1 MTTQVAMFVQAFDG
15 GAALAMAMLVAIA
28 ARSTDG
34 AGDKAAELRPVPTQ
48 ALEEVK

>member
-1 MTTQVAMFVQAFDG
+1 MTTLVAMFVQALDG

-28 ARSTDG
+28 ARSTAG
-34 AGDKAAELRPVPTQ
+34 AGDKAAQLRPVPTQ